1 MTDHRMVGSVRTC
14 PFLGKFPLAQSIGP
28 VLCFAQWLD
37 VPDLG
42 GGSLSLCLSA
52 QSTEALV
59 HVAEATS
66 IVPGNVVAEATTLIN
81 ILYLRMSST
90 GSHTRSATDRVTAGH
105 AGTQRRLR
113 GATAVR
119 RELVGPGTPGT
130 IDHEVRTI
138 RILHHC
144 RHVHTRRGAPRL
156 QPPRAVFCSPCT
168 VRASRP
174 MP

>member
-52 QSTEALV
+52 EALV

-66 IVPGNVVAEATTLIN
+66 IVAEATTLIS
-81 ILYLRMSST
+81 ILTSECHL
-90 GSHTRSATDRVTAGH
+90 
-105 AGTQRRLR
+105 L
-113 GATAVR
+113 
-119 RELVGPGTPGT
+119 
-130 IDHEVRTI
+130 VRTN
-138 RILHHC
+138 
-144 RHVHTRRGAPRL
+144 PKRL
-156 QPPRAVFCSPCT
+156 GSN
-168 VRASRP
+168 
-174 MP
+174 

>member
-52 QSTEALV
+52 EALV

-66 IVPGNVVAEATTLIN
+66 IVAEATTLIN
-81 ILYLRMSST
+81 IYTSECHLLALT
-90 GSHTRSATDRVTAGH
+90 PAPNAT
-105 AGTQRRLR
+105 LCM
-113 GATAVR
+113 
-119 RELVGPGTPGT
+119 PGCPP
-130 IDHEVRTI
+130 
-138 RILHHC
+138 
-144 RHVHTRRGAPRL
+144 RHVCVAERRSLLTTYLLTRACSVPCHLGDLVSNRL
-156 QPPRAVFCSPCT
+156 V
-168 VRASRP
+168 VRIPGPVSCEQTWTIA
-174 MP
+174 

>member
-52 QSTEALV
+52 EALV

-66 IVPGNVVAEATTLIN
+66 IVAEATTLIS
-81 ILYLRMSST
+81 IYTSECHLLAHTHVCGAAPSMWTRGMRLCAQCARVRST
-90 GSHTRSATDRVTAGH
+90 RVGSGAG
-105 AGTQRRLR
+105 
-113 GATAVR
+113 V
-119 RELVGPGTPGT
+119 
-130 IDHEVRTI
+130 
-138 RILHHC
+138 
-144 RHVHTRRGAPRL
+144 
-156 QPPRAVFCSPCT
+156 
-168 VRASRP
+168 
-174 MP
+174 